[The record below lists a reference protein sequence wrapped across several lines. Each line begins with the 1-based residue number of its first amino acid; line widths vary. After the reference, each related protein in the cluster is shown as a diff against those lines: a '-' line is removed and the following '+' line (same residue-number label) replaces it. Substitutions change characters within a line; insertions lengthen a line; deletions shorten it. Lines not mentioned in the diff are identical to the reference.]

1 MVSNI
6 KIIEKKINP
15 ARAKKTKST
24 GRGVAIK
31 DLFAKIFKYTI
42 YVKLVKESKK
52 DKRPIKPI
60 V

>member
-6 KIIEKKINP
+6 KIIEKKLIQQGQ
-15 ARAKKTKST
+15 KKNKST

>member
-6 KIIEKKINP
+6 KIIEKKLIQQGQ
-15 ARAKKTKST
+15 KTKST

-42 YVKLVKESKK
+42 YVKL
-52 DKRPIKPI
+52 
-60 V
+60 